1 MQPWPKR
8 LPGTGRPVRVPTGE
22 ALPSASSAAV
32 QRATVRAEATAKSRS
47 RKRKAAAAA
56 PDSSKSQATKRVR
69 SSFGA
74 RDAAL
79 DVGAVAQRLAAGR
92 SSRNYVLLLQ
102 TSLLSAIST
111 EQLTSLPAVRG
122 LTATWQGQ
130 DVLVLD
136 SFMVRGC
143 PRNDVAILRLAAAGQ
158 WVLGDVVTC
167 RSAELS
173 SVRLQHEVVEVARG
187 RVVVKE
193 FCDAADPAQ
202 AVHRARAKA
211 AEAASVSESRTL
223 SWMSAQPQPLARR
236 SLKPAAAELHE
247 KRFPGHRVLPRA
259 DRQRFEFTL
268 DVPCP
273 QIWDMT
279 PWRCRSCDSETWQ
292 VTPADMDAECS
303 RLGLGAVIRC
313 EDTRHGKV
321 SASPLLLFWLLFML
335 YSNLNLHAVRR
346 KLLDLYSAS
355 VLHAA
360 QMTPSLSEAAQLRW
374 ILMCVPDHH
383 AIKDILLKCFEGYVQ
398 KRVDLMQERQCV
410 YNGQLIR
417 GDGNYDLAKA
427 VVSMVD
433 GKRTHRYSVAL
444 GWCGVDGSLLAPV
457 SLAEAESWPCV
468 EASLGPLLRKIK
480 RARLQAG
487 FSLQESLPCFH
498 ATDSSHKHR
507 QKLCKLYGR
516 VWQDLRV
523 EGRAP
528 TRCKDAY
535 GKIAVASEDG
545 SLARWLFRVT
555 GEPMHDLFAL
565 RRIASPAAND
575 CRCFLKDHESLI
587 LRLNAPPRPSQAAS
601 GATAAD
607 LAVTHAAQELLRACV
622 KESAAKVAEA
632 VASAPAEAQ
641 ELRALLACEN
651 GQDHE
656 VWPALFKAAPPHG
669 VLARAARLLGAT
681 LPAKH
686 GYYNYQSKED
696 FLDEVRRME
705 AWYREPRRDARR
717 RRGIDRRQVPSAEVK
732 GRAKV
737 WTAKVAAHYSR
748 LRAPVRLQ
756 GLMRWREAALALHA
770 AGIESHSGTIPVE
783 RLWANIGR
791 FIPKEA
797 TNISEAWWSF
807 LSNLAF
813 LRFNYRHFHKH
824 GLPGWARED
833 TLVHEQVEGVMKL
846 AEAVLFG
853 GEESLAVELGAWA
866 TSMGCGQPSLASSG
880 QDDVEAEAAST
891 PDLYCRVLKPMWCRA
906 LASGEKMFEAQ
917 SYREKKGNAM
927 KFAKAGVWV
936 LFGESGSEQV
946 AGAAVL
952 AGPAMRNIKLAEI
965 QGRVGSLPQH
975 LQAPFS
981 EYIAGAVKVDL
992 VDVQIVYDLRPLSL
1006 SWGQVAAMLKCK
1018 VSRNIGFTRVRCQDE
1033 AAWQRF
1039 RELVA
1044 DERVPIR
1051 EGPPRA

>member
-69 SSFGA
+69 SSFGS

-92 SSRNYVLLLQ
+92 SSHNYVLLLQ

-111 EQLTSLPAVRG
+111 EQLTSLPA
-122 LTATWQGQ
+122 
-130 DVLVLD
+130 
-136 SFMVRGC
+136 
-143 PRNDVAILRLAAAGQ
+143 

-223 SWMSAQPQPLARR
+223 SWMSAQSQPLARR

-360 QMTPSLSEAAQLRW
+360 QMTP
-374 ILMCVPDHH
+374 
-383 AIKDILLKCFEGYVQ
+383 
-398 KRVDLMQERQCV
+398 
-410 YNGQLIR
+410 
-417 GDGNYDLAKA
+417 
-427 VVSMVD
+427 
-433 GKRTHRYSVAL
+433 THRYSVAL

-487 FSLQESLPCFH
+487 FSLEESLPCFH
-498 ATDSSHKHR
+498 ATDSYHKHR

-535 GKIAVASEDG
+535 GKIAVASE
-545 SLARWLFRVT
+545 
-555 GEPMHDLFAL
+555 
-565 RRIASPAAND
+565 
-575 CRCFLKDHESLI
+575 
-587 LRLNAPPRPSQAAS
+587 AAS

-669 VLARAARLLGAT
+669 VLARTARLLGAT

-705 AWYREPRRDARR
+705 AW
-717 RRGIDRRQVPSAEVK
+717 
-732 GRAKV
+732 
-737 WTAKVAAHYSR
+737 
-748 LRAPVRLQ
+748 LQ
-756 GLMRWREAALALHA
+756 GLMREAALALHA